1 MIPTT
6 WRQVRIRIK
15 GDRLKTFCVLGI
27 PNENSFPS
35 HMGKDVSV
43 VEHWY
48 KGSFGINPIL
58 NLIQSTFNKL
68 YIIGYSRNLFSL
80 LL

>member
-6 WRQVRIRIK
+6 WRQGRIRIK

-43 VEHWY
+43 VEH
-48 KGSFGINPIL
+48 
-58 NLIQSTFNKL
+58 
-68 YIIGYSRNLFSL
+68 
-80 LL
+80 